1 MRAPGEYEPVREHR
15 ASQSVA
21 GKNGGCRLEYRQ
33 LDTEIV
39 GSQRMSTGQNRYH
52 DGGRGTWPLSEVAGN
67 FPATADPIGI
77 GGAA

>member
-39 GSQRMSTGQNRYH
+39 GRYVIATGRP
-52 DGGRGTWPLSEVAGN
+52 TC
-67 FPATADPIGI
+67 
-77 GGAA
+77 